1 MSTSYKVYPVRKHH
15 SSKRGIVYNSLI
27 KGTVRNLTLS
37 KGVYFADK
45 RVEKKFYKILEKL
58 PRDFQQI
65 VYAKLKELG
74 TNPYP
79 QGKKIKPVKSELI
92 LYGYTAEYRLR
103 IGDYRVLYDVDE
115 KNKKVVL
122 LALRKKGK
130 ETYK

>member
-1 MSTSYKVYPVRKHH
+1 MNASYK
-15 SSKRGIVYNSLI
+15 
-27 KGTVRNLTLS
+27 
-37 KGVYFADK
+37 VYFADK
-45 RVEKKFYKILEKL
+45 QVEKKFEKILEKL
-58 PRDFQQI
+58 PRDFQRV
-65 VYAKLKELG
+65 VYKKLKELG
-74 TNPYP
+74 ENPYP